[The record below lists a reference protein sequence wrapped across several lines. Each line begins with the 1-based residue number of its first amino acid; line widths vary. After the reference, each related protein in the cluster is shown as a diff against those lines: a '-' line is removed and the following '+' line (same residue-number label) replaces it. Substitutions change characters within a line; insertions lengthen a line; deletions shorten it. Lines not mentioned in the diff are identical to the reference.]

1 MLIGK
6 FGAKLQAGEC
16 STLWREPLSHPLL
29 SEDTSKKLSLVK
41 YNKGFMVKKVGSSNP
56 KIDLKNVRHKVASMI
71 QEHKEVSSGKL
82 SKSKALQVTM
92 MVDEIMKPVVQKA
105 RRIPHNFM

>member
-1 MLIGK
+1 M
-6 FGAKLQAGEC
+6 
-16 STLWREPLSHPLL
+16 SHPLL

-41 YNKGFMVKKVGSSNP
+41 YNKKVGSSNP

-92 MVDEIMKPVVQKA
+92 MVDEIVKPVVQKA